1 MELHADQA
9 LQTHLLVVVLEVDGQ
24 ASIDIV
30 SQTFALGHDF
40 VAVPLCDV
48 DFRGGHGLAHNG
60 GLARGRIN
68 HDGSAALR
76 DYASAGAFRVQHGAV
91 LSFGVDVGLVAPQSP
106 LFWLQTLGAV
116 HHARVVG
123 TFDLAVVTEFE
134 IFELSGRQKVP

>member
-24 ASIDIV
+24 ASVDIV

-60 GLARGRIN
+60 GLTRGRIE

-76 DYASAGAFRVQHGAV
+76 DYASAGAFREYNMAQYSALGWMSAWLP
-91 LSFGVDVGLVAPQSP
+91 LSRHFSGSKRWARYIMPELLEPSTLQS
-106 LFWLQTLGAV
+106 
-116 HHARVVG
+116 
-123 TFDLAVVTEFE
+123 
-134 IFELSGRQKVP
+134 